1 LTSKRLNKNESRE
14 DKDQEKGDSQPQKK
28 VMSVNSLES
37 PKKQQKV
44 IEIEDGEVVEVWA
57 MADPILQFL
66 EKLSSKE
73 RSC

>member
-1 LTSKRLNKNESRE
+1 MNKNESRE

-28 VMSVNSLES
+28 VMSVNSLEG